1 MEIKHRHTPE
11 TVTVYPLDMEKLN
24 ENINRFFHNDGQ
36 FPENITYEVRGILAF
51 MYHPKFCLINDEFV
65 GWDLGDKVTFH
76 IYEEGKREDG
86 HRWFSCIPSHE
97 VTLPIKELEPYL
109 KPPMTLAEFTKDRR
123 GYNSRIKAN
132 EAEWLRYLNK
142 V

>member
-24 ENINRFFHNDGQ
+24 KAIDGFFHKDKQ
-36 FPENITYEVRGILAF
+36 FPDDTTYRARGILALI
-51 MYHPKFCLINDEFV
+51 YHPKLCLINDEFV

-76 IYEEGKREDG
+76 IYEEGKKGAG
-86 HRWFSCIPSHE
+86 HSWFSCLPSHE
-97 VTLPIKELEPYL
+97 ITLPIKELEPYL

-123 GYNSRIKAN
+123 GYNSRIKVN
-132 EAEWLRYLNK
+132 EADWIRYFNK
-142 V
+142 